1 VIFACEECCTIIQRA
16 EAIWDI
22 QERAG
27 HCEDRTG
34 RMSDPCKEE
43 DDDYL
48 CCTSGNSTPIGE
60 SVVRIRDISEMGMDV
75 VQCFR

>member
-1 VIFACEECCTIIQRA
+1 MWEV
-16 EAIWDI
+16 

-27 HCEDRTG
+27 HYEDRTD

-48 CCTSGNSTPIGE
+48 CCTSGNSTSVGE
-60 SVVRIRDISEMGMDV
+60 SVVCICGISEMGKDM